1 MKRLFDHAVYTH
13 LTCAMIKYHTLA
25 IFFPKSTTLHE
36 AIQLYVAIALLLQ
49 YLLIIYTTKYLAWGK
64 QN

>member
-13 LTCAMIKYHTLA
+13 LTCAMIKYHTLGNMA

-49 YLLIIYTTKYLAWGK
+49 YLLIIYTT
-64 QN
+64 